1 MPVLVVP
8 GVSVEA
14 TFDILP
20 PLPAA
25 AGIVGIAGVVDRPP
39 STAGLVPVSRVS
51 ELAEI
56 LGRGTLSSL
65 PEGVQVLQGGGRELV
80 VSPVGGGT
88 PASVALTGA
97 DGNPSITLRARANG
111 AWAND
116 LRAQV
121 DVTHDAARTKVVG
134 VSVHLLR
141 EGRIVERFDDHVIDP
156 ASGRDLIDSINAQSK
171 FVVALD
177 AGGSADTIANTAQ
190 PVIVD
195 PTSGVTIKRSGGGDF
210 FLVTR
215 GEDVAEAETLKVGV
229 AVTDD
234 RAKLSVFVD
243 DTLVEEHADLGVDPD
258 DPRNLLDI
266 VAADSRR
273 ITVRRMLSRSA
284 DDMLPQRT
292 TSPTA
297 FENGAEPDV
306 DAYKEAIELLTEDP
320 RIDLVLTSFHP
331 GDLGDLIKVQQ
342 ALLGHAVAR
351 ADAGEPRI
359 AFGSITPAEAGDPAA
374 IRAHAAQV
382 RSRRFVLVAPPGAE
396 GAVVGAI
403 ARVEPQVSP
412 TFKPALLG
420 SIAPASFRESQ
431 LNTLLGPLTNLLV
444 VQERVGR
451 GVVVLKGIDT
461 TGDQISVTR
470 VADRAIRETKAIAEN
485 FIGALNS
492 DEARAALKQQLVGM
506 FTRLERAGAIVPS
519 TDGADPAFLVDVYST
534 GQDFSQGIVRIDI
547 AVRPVRAIDY
557 VYATIRV
564 KN

>member
-25 AGIVGIAGVVDRPP
+25 AGIVGIVGVVDRPP
-39 STAGLVPVSRVS
+39 TGRGLVSVSRVS
-51 ELAEI
+51 ELADQ

-80 VSPVGGGT
+80 VSPVAGGAA
-88 PASVALTGA
+88 ASVALSGA
-97 DGNPSITLRARANG
+97 DGNASVTLRARANG
-111 AWAND
+111 AWANA
-116 LRAQV
+116 LRAEV
-121 DVTHDAARTKVVG
+121 DVTFDAARTKVVG
-134 VSVHLLR
+134 VSVHLLKD
-141 EGRIVERFDDHVIDP
+141 GRIIERFDDLVIDP
-156 ASGRDLIDSINAQSK
+156 SSGRDLIDVVNAQSK
-171 FVVALD
+171 YVVALD
-177 AGGSADTIANTAQ
+177 SGGMSDKIAKTAQ

-195 PTSGVTIKRSGGGDF
+195 ADAGVSVKRSGGGDF
-210 FLVTR
+210 YLVTR
-215 GEDVAEAETLKVGV
+215 GEDLKEAEVVKIGV
-229 AVTDD
+229 AVSDD

-243 DTLVEEHADLGVDPD
+243 DALVEEFPDLGTDPD
-258 DPRNLLDI
+258 DARYILDVI
-266 VAADSRR
+266 AAGSRR
-273 ITVRRMLSRSA
+273 VRLQRMLSRSA
-284 DDMLPQRT
+284 ADMLLQRT
-292 TSPTA
+292 TSLQA
-297 FENGAEPDV
+297 FAGGAEPDV
-306 DAYKEAIELLTEDP
+306 NAYTDAIALLTEDP
-320 RIDLVLTSFHP
+320 RIDLVLASFHP
-331 GDLGDLIKVQQ
+331 DAVGDLIQVQQ
-342 ALLGHAVAR
+342 ALLAHAVAR
-351 ADAGEPRI
+351 ADAAEPRI
-359 AFGSITPAEAGDPAA
+359 AFGSIMPAEAADPAA
-374 IRAHAAQV
+374 IRAHAAQL
-382 RSRRFVLVAPPGAE
+382 RNRRFVLVAPAGAE

-403 ARVEPQVSP
+403 ARVEPQISP

-420 SIAPASFRESQ
+420 SIPPATFRESQ
-431 LNTLLGPLTNLLV
+431 LNVLLGPLTNLLV

-492 DEARAALKQQLVGM
+492 DEARAALKQQLIGM

-519 TDGADPAFLVDVYST
+519 TDGTDPAFLVDVYST